1 MTFSWREVPDPKIRW
16 SRAAWSKVTVVT
28 SADVERLDNRQPG
41 LFTFKTAIVWTISF
55 PCNWPQLHFP
65 CGPCLSLS
73 EELLTSDSLLDSGLF
88 LGSALVSAL
97 LTYLSLFTNMCRPLA
112 CFTFY
117 PILIRTTIVLR
128 LSPHAQAWLHCVPCF
143 FPSQCLFIV
152 FHVAP
157 AFILCAPLSWTWH
170 HIPLEPCWEITQ
182 GSLLRATMNHPSSSA
197 V

>member
-1 MTFSWREVPDPKIRW
+1 
-16 SRAAWSKVTVVT
+16 
-28 SADVERLDNRQPG
+28 
-41 LFTFKTAIVWTISF
+41 
-55 PCNWPQLHFP
+55 
-65 CGPCLSLS
+65 
-73 EELLTSDSLLDSGLF
+73 
-88 LGSALVSAL
+88 
-97 LTYLSLFTNMCRPLA
+97 MCRPLA

-117 PILIRTTIVLR
+117 PILIRTTVILR

-157 AFILCAPLSWTWH
+157 AFILYAPLSWTWH

-197 V
+197 ILQCPWTELHLSTGRSQWRSLPKTLRFSLLSAFWMAPEFHISDEICWRFREGKTLVIQASTPGFL